1 MLTKDIVQNMRDAK
15 KNKYEYQF
23 KSDIEKYFYE
33 DYLKNISSTSIS
45 TEDKSQF
52 ETIFNEINKFDSKN
66 SKNLCSK
73 LNNFLIQSF
82 FENIPDNIYVLL
94 GKFEGNEFKKKK
106 ELKTDEVFNLMRNFL
121 LEERHRI
128 DISSNDLSNFKYK
141 FLCSLEIELAT
152 SANYFL
158 EKKGLQ
164 GTHFVNLMQNKLL
177 EINNILFKMKQF
189 EVLNEIDLGI
199 YKNDLNVFLLS

>member
-1 MLTKDIVQNMRDAK
+1 MRDAK
-15 KNKYEYQF
+15 KNKYEYPL

-33 DYLKNISSTSIS
+33 DYLKNISSTNPPLA
-45 TEDKSQF
+45 EDKSQF
-52 ETIFNEINKFDSKN
+52 ETIFNEINKLDSKN

-106 ELKTDEVFNLMRNFL
+106 ELKTDEVYNLMKNFL

-128 DISSNDLSNFKYK
+128 DISSNDLSSFKYK

-152 SANYFL
+152 STNYFL

-199 YKNDLNVFLLS
+199 YKNDLNVFFYFYYLIFD

>member
-1 MLTKDIVQNMRDAK
+1 MK
-15 KNKYEYQF
+15 
-23 KSDIEKYFYE
+23 
-33 DYLKNISSTSIS
+33 
-45 TEDKSQF
+45 
-52 ETIFNEINKFDSKN
+52 
-66 SKNLCSK
+66 
-73 LNNFLIQSF
+73 
-82 FENIPDNIYVLL
+82 
-94 GKFEGNEFKKKK
+94 
-106 ELKTDEVFNLMRNFL
+106 NFL

-128 DISSNDLSNFKYK
+128 DISSNDLSSFKYK

-152 SANYFL
+152 STNYFL

-199 YKNDLNVFLLS
+199 YKNDLNVFFYFYYLIFD